1 MECRKEECSNYY
13 SCQYLYDRF
22 HVVACSP
29 NKKLRDKQINEVH
42 QKELENRKRL
52 LEEISN
58 ARRS

>member
-1 MECRKEECSNYY
+1 MECKKEECSNYY

-42 QKELENRKRL
+42 QKELENRKKL
-52 LEEISN
+52 SEGFK
-58 ARRS
+58 